1 VPTDLI
7 DPASLVDLRRYPL
20 LHPESDVY
28 REVVTDARRQLK
40 ATGAA
45 EIPGFVSPGG
55 VAELVRDADALAQ
68 RAHPSGGQGTAYLE
82 FPDFSLPADHPR
94 LHFAD
99 YRVRAVAYDIT
110 PYDSALRRLYEWD
123 PVAALIEA
131 VLDRGTIYRYAD
143 PFGALNLAVMGE
155 GDQLQW
161 HFDQTDFVVS
171 LAIQSAESGG
181 DFEVVPRIRS
191 ADDERYDDVAAV
203 LAGDRSRVETLA
215 MRPGTLLVFEGR
227 YSLHRVSPISGQ
239 RWRHVGLLAYDT
251 KPGTMGSDLLRAD
264 RYGRTEPFAEPPSSW
279 PVPA

>member
-1 VPTDLI
+1 MLQPM
-7 DPASLVDLRRYPL
+7 
-20 LHPESDVY
+20 SDAY
-28 REVVTDARRQLK
+28 RAVVAEAQSQLK

-45 EIPGFVSPGG
+45 EIPGFVSPAG

-110 PYDSALRRLYEWD
+110 PYDSPLRRLYEWD
-123 PVAALIEA
+123 PVKTLVEA
-131 VLDRGTIYRYAD
+131 VLDRGPIYRYAD
-143 PFGALNLAVMGE
+143 PFGALNLAVMGQ

-181 DFEVVPRIRS
+181 DFEVVPRVRS
-191 ADDERYDDVAAV
+191 AEDEHYDDVAAV
-203 LAGDRSRVETLA
+203 LAGDRSRVETLS

-227 YSLHRVSPISGQ
+227 YSLHRVSPISGP

-251 KPGTMGSDLLRAD
+251 EPGTMGSDLLRAD

-279 PVPA
+279 PVPT